1 MSSLPLKS
9 CASRWQID
17 EQIRQI
23 GVKVPGNNFYI
34 FAPASD
40 GPSPDGLSQGWSS
53 TARVSEASEPLLGV
67 GDIWRRRRP
76 SALPGGHRAVWV
88 QLLWLAAFSAGHEHT
103 RGRPNGIEPP
113 AGGSS
118 LVIVTVRDIIW
129 ATDKGRRVELEQ
141 LLPTQNQNMRHI
153 VFSLRRLESQCFA
166 RPPRCNHEEAV
177 FGAYFQ

>member
-1 MSSLPLKS
+1 MMNKSGKMGSKCQVIISIFSRPLPMVPALT
-9 CASRWQID
+9 ASAR
-17 EQIRQI
+17 
-23 GVKVPGNNFYI
+23 
-34 FAPASD
+34 
-40 GPSPDGLSQGWSS
+40 DGLLQQGFPRLQSHCWVSV
-53 TARVSEASEPLLGV
+53 TAGAGGALLHF
-67 GDIWRRRRP
+67 R
-76 SALPGGHRAVWV
+76 GGHRAVWV

-118 LVIVTVRDIIW
+118 LVIVTVSDIIW
-129 ATDKGRRVELEQ
+129 ATDKGRRVELGQ